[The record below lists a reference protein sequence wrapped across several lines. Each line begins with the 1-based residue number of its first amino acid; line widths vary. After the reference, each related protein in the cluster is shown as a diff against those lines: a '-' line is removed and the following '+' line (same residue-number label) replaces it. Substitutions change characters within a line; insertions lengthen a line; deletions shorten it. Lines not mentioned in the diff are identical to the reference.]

1 MLYFTKYAEQKFD
14 ILNKYKDFLHR
25 CESDLITSYR
35 KVFGNLVSLC
45 GLEKRFSMHS
55 LLDDIAKGELPLSIN
70 PDVRLAVFGYDRDQ
84 GNGKIWEPHC
94 DKLKAGTLLLMKGDP
109 NGFSTG
115 ISSPDR

>member
-1 MLYFTKYAEQKFD
+1 
-14 ILNKYKDFLHR
+14 
-25 CESDLITSYR
+25 
-35 KVFGNLVSLC
+35 
-45 GLEKRFSMHS
+45 MHS

-94 DKLKAGTLLLMKGDP
+94 DKLKHGLKNLCPQAGTLLLMNGDP
-109 NGFSTG
+109 NGFTTG